1 MSRRSLRN
9 DPVAA
14 RGHAGPQP
22 HETTGS
28 HLHPR
33 RRTHRHDAGESPPA
47 GPAGGEAHA
56 EHGGADARERP
67 SKSQLKREMTA
78 LQALGE
84 QLLALPPA
92 KLRSLPIPQQIVEA
106 VELAQRIRS
115 SREGL
120 RRQRQ
125 YIGRLMR
132 EIDAQPLR
140 DALSADGA
148 AHRAEVAAMHAA
160 EHWRERLLAEPS
172 ALAELVERSPAC
184 AALADE
190 LARLVD
196 DARAELA
203 RSQPGRRHRQL
214 FRTLR
219 DALAGAP
226 RPAARP
232 A

>member
-1 MSRRSLRN
+1 MTRRSLRN
-9 DPVAA
+9 DPLAA
-14 RGHAGPQP
+14 RGRAGPQP

-33 RRTHRHDAGESPPA
+33 RRAQRDDAGPAPPT
-47 GPAGGEAHA
+47 GPAGGEAFA
-56 EHGGADARERP
+56 GHGAGRERP

-84 QLLALPPA
+84 RLLALPAA
-92 KLRSLPIPQQIVEA
+92 KLRGLPLPEQVIEA
-106 VELAQRIRS
+106 VELAQRIRD

-132 EIDAQPLR
+132 EIDPQPLR
-140 DALSADGA
+140 DALHAEGA

-160 EHWRERLLAEPS
+160 AHWRERLLAEPA
-172 ALAELVERSPAC
+172 ALDELVGRSAAC
-184 AALADE
+184 AALAGE
-190 LARLVD
+190 IARLAE
-196 DARAELA
+196 DARAEAA
-203 RSQPGRRHRQL
+203 RSQPGRGHREL

-219 DALAGAP
+219 DALGGAKA
-226 RPAARP
+226 PAAGP